1 MNGIEKPAVIGIAR
15 QDLKAIEV
23 LALENPTAAIGL
35 RSQWVQDHAETLL
48 RIAESASLSV
58 SIPDKAQDAARD

>member
-1 MNGIEKPAVIGIAR
+1 MSDLEKPAIIDIAR

-48 RIAESASLSV
+48 RIAESASLGRSPPGP
-58 SIPDKAQDAARD
+58 IRHNAFD